1 MWTAWSRA
9 GGLVAAFA
17 LGTVT
22 RTAAADGATRDRVIR
37 LTWRAP
43 PECPSG
49 GDVIA
54 DARSLVINR
63 EALEEGTPI
72 TVDAVVGRVAAERW
86 TLTLAV
92 GGAKQRLEAS
102 TCADLARAGAL
113 FLALLM
119 DPESASSKP
128 NPAPQPPGPQ
138 PPAPPATA
146 PAASASPSKP
156 PTVPLA
162 PEIAVDSKPED
173 EPSGGAGALTPLAA
187 AGVALD
193 LGTLPRA
200 GVLGVVAGGI
210 RVRRFDI
217 MLEGA
222 VGPPEDTSVD
232 GAAGARLTAAS
243 ATVKP
248 CYAVFTRG
256 RVRLEPCLPIEVGW
270 IHGQGIGIAQSRSSD
285 SFWWSVGGA
294 IALWLD
300 LGSRLEAREDVAAL
314 VPLVRPNFTLTGL
327 GSVFAPSVAVRPGA
341 TAVIRF

>member
-1 MWTAWSRA
+1 MWTARSIV

-17 LGTVT
+17 LATVT
-22 RTAAADGATRDRVIR
+22 RTAAADGAARDRAIR

-49 GDVIA
+49 GDVIE
-54 DARSLVINR
+54 DARSLVIHR

-72 TVDAVVGRVAAERW
+72 TVDAVVGRVAADRW

-119 DPESASSKP
+119 DPESGPST
-128 NPAPQPPGPQ
+128 PAPAPQ
-138 PPAPPATA
+138 PPAPPAPAPSAA
-146 PAASASPSKP
+146 PAASTSASMPTTAP
-156 PTVPLA
+156 PA
-162 PEIAVDSKPED
+162 PEIAVDSKPEGST
-173 EPSGGAGALTPLAA
+173 SGGAGVPSILAA
-187 AGVALD
+187 AGIAVD
-193 LGTLPRA
+193 LGTLPHA
-200 GVLGVVAGGI
+200 GVFGVIAGGVRI
-210 RVRRFDI
+210 RRFDVV
-217 MLEGA
+217 LEGA
-222 VGPPEDTSVD
+222 VAPPEDTSVD
-232 GAAGARLTAAS
+232 GAAGARLMAAS
-243 ATVKP
+243 ATFKP
-248 CYAVFTRG
+248 CYAVLTRG

-285 SFWWSVGGA
+285 SFWWSLGGA

-300 LGSRLEAREDVAAL
+300 LGSRLEARVDVAAL
-314 VPLVRPNFTLTGL
+314 APLVRPNFTLTGL
-327 GSVFAPSVAVRPGA
+327 GSVFSPSIAVRPGA

>member
-17 LGTVT
+17 LGTVA

-63 EALEEGTPI
+63 EALEEGTPV
-72 TVDAVVGRVAAERW
+72 TVDAIVGRVAADRW
-86 TLTLAV
+86 TLSLAV

-119 DPESASSKP
+119 DPEAGPST
-128 NPAPQPPGPQ
+128 PAPAPQ

-156 PTVPLA
+156 PIVPLA

-173 EPSGGAGALTPLAA
+173 APSGGAGALSPLAA

-300 LGSRLEAREDVAAL
+300 LGSRLEARVDVVAL
-314 VPLVRPNFTLTGL
+314 APLVRPNFMLTGL
-327 GSVFAPSVAVRPGA
+327 GSVFSSSVAVRPGA